1 MKPHRIAL
9 YCIQN
14 GDSIVNQAGIE
25 WWVDGVG
32 SSCSGVLDEWKLA
45 METNSEKAFQT
56 EEISHA
62 QKGPGSGTSLACSE
76 KIM

>member
-1 MKPHRIAL
+1 M
-9 YCIQN
+9 
-14 GDSIVNQAGIE
+14 
-25 WWVDGVG
+25 G